1 MFGLDPEE
9 EPYSD
14 LFDRLRYSSKN
25 FLMNSGFIL
34 LMLLSTVILFTLSL
48 ILLSISYL
56 TTKLNYCR
64 VKLDQ
69 NLYWGY
75 VIRLILELTMELS
88 IICIMEIALVNF
100 STWGYVTSYTLSV
113 ILVCTLIG
121 GALQIRFCMRRRDFT
136 NQRFQQRLGAAYQ
149 GMKPLPT
156 SLAITEWFIYRRVI
170 YAAAVF
176 FAQGKL
182 WL

>member
-1 MFGLDPEE
+1 MTFPGFAFIFYDEIITIAKFEVIEFHKETAEMFGLDPEE

-64 VKLDQ
+64 VKLD
-69 NLYWGY
+69 
-75 VIRLILELTMELS
+75 
-88 IICIMEIALVNF
+88 
-100 STWGYVTSYTLSV
+100 
-113 ILVCTLIG
+113 
-121 GALQIRFCMRRRDFT
+121 
-136 NQRFQQRLGAAYQ
+136 
-149 GMKPLPT
+149 
-156 SLAITEWFIYRRVI
+156 
-170 YAAAVF
+170 
-176 FAQGKL
+176 
-182 WL
+182 